1 MRDTSPASRAS
12 RLRAVNVRLD
22 GAGVHR
28 WHVLLLELP
37 DDAAPEEVLG
47 AVADEFA
54 RREAD
59 FYARQGRLPL

>member
-1 MRDTSPASRAS
+1 MRDTAFRTSAAREVVVHVHGAGLARWH
-12 RLRAVNVRLD
+12 RLR
-22 GAGVHR
+22 
-28 WHVLLLELP
+28 LELP
-37 DDAAPEEVLG
+37 DDAAPDEVLE